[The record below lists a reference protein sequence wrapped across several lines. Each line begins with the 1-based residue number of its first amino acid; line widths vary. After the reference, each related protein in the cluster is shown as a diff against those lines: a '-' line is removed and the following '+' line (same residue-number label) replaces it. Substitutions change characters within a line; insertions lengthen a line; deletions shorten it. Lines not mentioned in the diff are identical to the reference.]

1 MCLAVW
7 KVVWEFAGLERWVEK
22 VGGRWR
28 NGLVG
33 FDGGDSPWTIGSE
46 GNRREGVFEGGDGGA
61 FGAFGAFGAGLVK

>member
-1 MCLAVW
+1 M
-7 KVVWEFAGLERWVEK
+7 
-22 VGGRWR
+22 GGRWR